1 MAAAT
6 SVQEQSE
13 ISLEPGVY
21 VHFKNNKY
29 EVVGSARHTETNE
42 EFIVYRRLDGDGQLW
57 IRPKSM
63 FFETIELNGMLVP
76 RFRYAGSKMG

>member
-1 MAAAT
+1 MAAT
-6 SVQEQSE
+6 SVQERSDN
-13 ISLEPGVY
+13 SLQPGVY

-42 EFIVYRRLDGDGQLW
+42 EFVVYRPLDGDGQLW

-63 FFETIELNGMLVP
+63 FLEHVELNGALVP
-76 RFRYAGSKMG
+76 RFRYEGSRMG